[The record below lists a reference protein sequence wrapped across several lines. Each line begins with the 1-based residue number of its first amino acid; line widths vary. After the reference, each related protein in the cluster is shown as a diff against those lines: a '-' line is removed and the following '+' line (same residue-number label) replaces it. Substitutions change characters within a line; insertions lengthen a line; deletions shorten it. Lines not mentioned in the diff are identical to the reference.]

1 MHAKTL
7 DSMSLKIQSFLQNT
21 GVQTPNS
28 SNPSQ
33 LIAYFEREYDLKMM
47 RFLEKEWISEQI
59 ERDLSSGSF
68 AELRAFVSE
77 DQLNDF
83 DDDVASLNA

>member
-1 MHAKTL
+1 MHATTL
-7 DSMSLKIQSFLQNT
+7 DSMSLKIQSFLQST

-33 LIAYFEREYDLKMM
+33 LMAYFEREYDLKMM
-47 RFLEKEWISEQI
+47 GFLEKEWIAEQI
-59 ERDLSSGSF
+59 ERDFSFGSF

-77 DQLNDF
+77 DQLDDF